1 MNVRKCAVPCLNTA
15 QAAIK
20 LLLDMR
26 KEIDITNGSA
36 QRFVLKAAEERNVAF
51 DGPPVSQLPEWG
63 GVATTDGVRFILHPP
78 LDFEIAYRIPD
89 YLIFTPYAQ
98 AVVDVALKDGP
109 TRRKSWSAG
118 AAFVVPPET
127 CVRARM
133 AEPVEFLC
141 IVVAPERAEAVIA
154 RAAQGRLWAP
164 EVIEDFSDAG
174 FAALQQEV
182 RRSLLGDPLV
192 EPAYLESLADA
203 MLARVACRLLGRST
217 EPQKKEALPPFVLRS
232 VAQQIEEAIAET
244 IRVEDI
250 AKQVGLSRSHFSRAF
265 QAATGQTAQEFIIT
279 RRICR
284 ARDLLVETDQSVAEI
299 AAATGFSSQ
308 AHLSSAFRKR
318 LGVPPGRYRD
328 AFQNGARQ
336 TP

>member
-1 MNVRKCAVPCLNTA
+1 MRKSAVPCLNTA
-15 QAAIK
+15 GTGIK
-20 LLLDMR
+20 LLVDMK
-26 KEIDITNGSA
+26 KEIDIPDSGA
-36 QRFVLKAAEERNVAF
+36 QRFVLKAAEERSVAF

-63 GVATTDGVRFILHPP
+63 GVANTDGVRFILHPP

-89 YLIFTPYAQ
+89 YLIFTPYAR

-109 TRRKSWSAG
+109 TKRRTWSAG
-118 AAFVVPPET
+118 AAMVVPPET

-141 IVVAPERAEAVIA
+141 IIVAPERAEAVIA
-154 RAAQGRLWAP
+154 RAAHGRLWAP
-164 EVIEDFSDAG
+164 EVIEDFGDAG

-203 MLARVACRLLGRST
+203 MLARIACRLLGRPT
-217 EPQKKEALPPFVLRS
+217 GPQRKEALPPFVLRS
-232 VAQQIEEAIAET
+232 VTEQIEETLAET
-244 IRVEDI
+244 IRVEEI

-284 ARDLLVETDQSVAEI
+284 ARDLLVETDRNVAEI

-308 AHLSSAFRKR
+308 AHLSSAFKKR
-318 LGVPPGRYRD
+318 LGVSPGRYRD
-328 AFQNGARQ
+328 AFQRDGLQA
-336 TP
+336 P